1 MAGQVSAP
9 LPRWALT
16 RGEVRA
22 PTLTVG
28 RNLECFGEGD
38 CLSKSAGVVTTSP

>member
-16 RGEVRA
+16 WGKVRA
-22 PTLTVG
+22 PTLTIG
-28 RNLECFGEGD
+28 RNLECFGEGG
-38 CLSKSAGVVTTSP
+38 CQIQLEW